1 MIKKILERFNL
12 ERFNKE
18 VEVDEDSERIKK
30 MLEDVKKELD
40 YVHQEFDYITDDILI
55 DSFIYEI
62 QALNKKYQYY
72 IKLCKEKGLVANGFE
87 GMWFFIYNLY

>member
-1 MIKKILERFNL
+1 MIKKF
-12 ERFNKE
+12 FSK
-18 VEVDEDSERIKK
+18 VDKSCKMEEDDERIRD
-30 MLEDVKKELD
+30 MLCKVKRELD

-72 IKLCKEKGLVANGFE
+72 IKLCKERGLVADGFDS
-87 GMWFFIYNLY
+87 I